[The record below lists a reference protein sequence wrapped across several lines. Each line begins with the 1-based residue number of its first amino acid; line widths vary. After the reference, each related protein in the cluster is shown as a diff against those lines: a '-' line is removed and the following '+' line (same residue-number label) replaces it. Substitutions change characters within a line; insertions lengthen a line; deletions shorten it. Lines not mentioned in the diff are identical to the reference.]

1 MDPAVEALLAEYEA
15 REATE
20 RQVRRDLTKEEM
32 MAQREDF
39 LISVG
44 RNTGI
49 LLNILVKAAQ
59 AQTILELGT
68 SFGYSTIWLAEAA
81 RATGGK
87 VVSLDKAPKKQQY
100 ARAALSRAGL
110 ADFVEFKAGDALEI
124 LPAMSGPFD
133 FVLVDLWK
141 DLYVPCFDLFYPK
154 LKPGAFIAA
163 DNMIMPEYW
172 RTDAEAYRAHV
183 RAQANIESILLP
195 IGSGVELS
203 RFTG

>member
-20 RQVRRDLTKEEM
+20 REIQRSLTKEEILV
-32 MAQREDF
+32 QRENF

-44 RNTGI
+44 RETGM
-49 LLNILVKAAQ
+49 LLNILAKAAQ
-59 AQTILELGT
+59 ARTILELGT
-68 SFGYSTIWLAEAA
+68 SYGYSTIWLAEAA

-87 VVSLDKAPKKQQY
+87 VISLDKAPRKQAD
-100 ARAALSRAGL
+100 ARLALARAGL

-124 LPAMSGPFD
+124 IPAMDGPFD

-141 DLYVPCFDLFYPK
+141 DLYVPCFDLFLPK

-183 RAQANIESILLP
+183 CAQPKIESILLP

>member
-124 LPAMSGPFD
+124 LPAMSGRFD